1 MSAKSAA
8 GIQSVPSRSW
18 MSVRRNAFETGPFAA
33 SLVLVLL
40 LWEVAGRMAD
50 TLVLPPFSSV
60 VSALWQFTIDG
71 TLFEAT
77 AVSLGALAL
86 GMLISVIGGV
96 VIGALMGRYRAVEY
110 ALGVYVDAAMSAPMI
125 AFVPLFILLFGIGY
139 PTRVITVI
147 IFAIFPIII
156 NTFAGV
162 RSVDPS
168 LVQMAKSFG
177 ANERQLFWQVRLPG
191 AFPLM
196 ASGMRLG
203 TSRGVKGVVNG
214 EVLIAVVGLG
224 GLVNQYGNAFSMDSL
239 YAIIIYLVI
248 AAMVLLFVVDRVLH
262 RLIKH

>member
-1 MSAKSAA
+1 MTIK
-8 GIQSVPSRSW
+8 RS
-18 MSVRRNAFETGPFAA
+18 AFEFGPFLV
-33 SLVLVLL
+33 SLVVILCA
-40 LWEVAGRMAD
+40 WEVAARLAD
-50 TLVLPPFSSV
+50 TLVLPPLSAV
-60 VSALWQFTIDG
+60 VAKFWQFLVDG
-71 TLFEAT
+71 TFIDAT

-86 GMLISVIGGV
+86 GMLLSIVGGV
-96 VIGALMGRYRAVEY
+96 VIGALMGRYRSVEY

-168 LVQMAKSFG
+168 LVQMARSFG

-239 YAIIIYLVI
+239 YAIVFYLV
-248 AAMVLLFVVDRVLH
+248 AVAMLLLYLVDGVLH

>member
-1 MSAKSAA
+1 MSAKPAIGVHPGRPGA
-8 GIQSVPSRSW
+8 WMTIRRS
-18 MSVRRNAFETGPFAA
+18 AFESGPFVA
-33 SLVLVLL
+33 SLVLVLV
-40 LWEVAGRMAD
+40 LWEAAGRMAD
-50 TLVLPPFSSV
+50 TLVLPPLSAV
-60 VSALWQFTIDG
+60 ATALWQFILDG
-71 TLFEAT
+71 TLVRAT

-86 GMLISVIGGV
+86 GMLLSIVGGV

-168 LVQMAKSFG
+168 LVQMARSFG

-196 ASGMRLG
+196 ASGIRLG

-224 GLVNQYGNAFSMDSL
+224 GLVNQYGNAFSMDAL
-239 YAIIIYLVI
+239 YAIIIYLVA
-248 AAMVLLFVVDRVLH
+248 AAMILLFLVDGVLH